1 MQGAP
6 PVATGTAF
14 PDVPIQHAP
23 NHAHLLAVTD
33 ATTTV
38 GAQDALGTVTQVVL
52 PVVSRIAKEESQSH
66 RPARADAARIAPGH
80 ADLVATILAE
90 EDAAAVA
97 PGAAAATVSVVVVR
111 HVSADARHTVSQVA
125 RTHAQVDAI
134 TPTVSGPYQPDF
146 NGIC

>member
-38 GAQDALGTVTQVVL
+38 GAQDALGTVTQAVL
-52 PVVSRIAKEESQSH
+52 PVVSQIAKEESQSH
-66 RPARADAARIAPGH
+66 RPVR
-80 ADLVATILAE
+80 
-90 EDAAAVA
+90 AVA
-97 PGAAAATVSVVVVR
+97 VRTVPELVVQAAIIPVAEDVVADVQVVAATT
-111 HVSADARHTVSQVA
+111 A
-125 RTHAQVDAI
+125 
-134 TPTVSGPYQPDF
+134 
-146 NGIC
+146 

>member
-1 MQGAP
+1 MQGVP

-14 PDVPIQHAP
+14 PDAPIQHAP
-23 NHAHLLAVTD
+23 NHAHRHAVTD

-38 GAQDALGTVTQVVL
+38 GARDVPGTVTQAVP
-52 PVVSRIAKEESQSH
+52 PVVFRIAREESQLH
-66 RPARADAARIAPGH
+66 RPARAVVARTAPGH